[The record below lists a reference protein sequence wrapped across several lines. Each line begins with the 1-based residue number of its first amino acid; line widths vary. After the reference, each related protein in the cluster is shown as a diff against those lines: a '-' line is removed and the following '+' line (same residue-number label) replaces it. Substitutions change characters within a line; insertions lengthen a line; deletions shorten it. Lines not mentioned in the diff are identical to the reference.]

1 MKTLPALIATV
12 AAALFLAPLATAVPA
27 NDNFVSATAISSAN
41 GSQVGNNLSA
51 TKEVGE
57 PAHAGNAGGRSIWF
71 TWTAP
76 EDGVYVFDTL
86 PSSFDTILA
95 VYSGS
100 GVDTLTEVAS
110 NDDAPGLES
119 SRSLVVFSASKD
131 MVYAVAVDGFG
142 GKGGR
147 VTLRWRQ
154 GVSNDLFDSA
164 QALSGQGGSH
174 GGTNVNATIEL
185 DEPSPSYLGASV
197 WYEWTAP
204 ANGLVKFSTRGS
216 RFDTALAVYTGTNIA
231 SLAQVGSNDDDP
243 QLGCC
248 SSFVGFE
255 AVAGTSYRIAVGGFS
270 WDQGSFT
277 LSWSPLIV
285 GTNGNDTLVGGS
297 GADEI
302 RSLGGSDLI
311 RGLGGADVIV
321 SGPGSDRAV
330 GGPGN
335 DTLIDLQGLDLLFG
349 GSGADL
355 IVAVDGRGGDVLNGG
370 LGGDTCR
377 GDVRDVRRGC

>member
-12 AAALFLAPLATAVPA
+12 AAALFLAPLATAAPA

-57 PAHAGNAGGRSIWF
+57 PAHAGNTGGRSIWF
-71 TWTAP
+71 AWTAP

-86 PSSFDTILA
+86 PSSFDTTLA

-100 GVDTLTEVAS
+100 GVDALTEVAS
-110 NDDAPGLES
+110 NDDAPGLDS
-119 SRSLVVFSASKD
+119 SRSLMVFSASKD

-147 VTLRWRQ
+147 VVLRWRH

-164 QALSGQGGSH
+164 QALTGQVGSH

-185 DEPSPSYLGASV
+185 DEPSPAALGASV

-216 RFDTALAVYTGTNIA
+216 RFDTALAVYTGTNVA
-231 SLAQVGSNDDDP
+231 SLTEVASNDDDP

-255 AVAGTSYRIAVGGFS
+255 AVAGTSYRVAVGGFS

-277 LSWSPLIV
+277 LSWSPLII
-285 GTNGNDTLVGGS
+285 GTSGNDTLVGSS
-297 GADEI
+297 GVEEI
-302 RSLGGSDLI
+302 RSLRGNDVI
-311 RGLGGADVIV
+311 RGLGGADVIL
-321 SGPGSDRAV
+321 S
-330 GGPGN
+330 GPGN
-335 DTLIDLQGLDLLFG
+335 DRSLGGAGNDILIDFQGLDLLFG

-355 IVAVDGRGGDVLNGG
+355 IAAVDGREGTSSTVDPAA
-370 LGGDTCR
+370 TPAAATSAT
-377 GDVRDVRRGC
+377 

>member
-1 MKTLPALIATV
+1 MKRLPALIAIV
-12 AAALFLAPLATAVPA
+12 ATALFLAPLATAAPA
-27 NDNFVSATAISSAN
+27 NDNFVSATAISGAN

-57 PAHAGNAGGRSIWF
+57 PAHAGNTGGRSIWF

-86 PSSFDTILA
+86 PSSFDTTLA

-119 SRSLVVFSASKD
+119 SRSLMVFSASKD

-147 VTLRWRQ
+147 VVLRWRH

-164 QALSGQGGSH
+164 QALTGQVGSH

-185 DEPSPSYLGASV
+185 DEPSPAALGASV

-204 ANGLVKFSTRGS
+204 ANGIVKFSTRGS
-216 RFDTALAVYTGTNIA
+216 RFDTALAVYTGTNVA
-231 SLAQVGSNDDDP
+231 SLTEVASNDDDP

-255 AVAGTSYRIAVGGFS
+255 AVAGSSYRVAVGGFS

-277 LSWSPLIV
+277 LSWSPFIIGTSRNDILV
-285 GTNGNDTLVGGS
+285 GTPGV
-297 GADEI
+297 EE
-302 RSLGGSDLI
+302 I
-311 RGLGGADVIV
+311 RGLGGNDMIRALGASDVIV
-321 SGPGSDRAV
+321 GGPGDDRSV

-335 DTLIDLQGLDLLFG
+335 DNIIDIRGHDVLLG
-349 GSGADL
+349 GSGIDVLYAQDS
-355 IVAVDGRGGDVLNGG
+355 RGGDVMYGG
-370 LGGDTCR
+370 PGRDTCR
-377 GDVRDVRRGC
+377 GDVRDVRRAC

>member
-12 AAALFLAPLATAVPA
+12 AAALFIAPLATAAPA

-86 PSSFDTILA
+86 PSSFDTLLA

-147 VTLRWRQ
+147 VILRWRQ

-164 QALSGQGGSH
+164 QALTGQVGSH

-216 RFDTALAVYTGTNIA
+216 RFDTALAVYTGTNVA
-231 SLAQVGSNDDDP
+231 SLTQVGSNDDDP

-277 LSWSPLIV
+277 LSWSPLII
-285 GTNGNDTLVGGS
+285 GTSGNDTLVGGS

-302 RSLGGSDLI
+302 RSLGGSDVI

-321 SGPGSDRAV
+321 SGPGSDRAL

-335 DTLIDLQGLDLLFG
+335 DILIDFQGLDLLFG